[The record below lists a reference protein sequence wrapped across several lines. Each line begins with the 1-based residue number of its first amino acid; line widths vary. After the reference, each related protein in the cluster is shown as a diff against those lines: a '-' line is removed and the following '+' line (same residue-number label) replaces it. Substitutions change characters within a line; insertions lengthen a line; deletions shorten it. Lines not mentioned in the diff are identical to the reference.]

1 MNGLTAQTVQSTLI
15 KCVKKGTFSL
25 NGFYGGT
32 YLFDE
37 AMNKRQYMNDIKCQ
51 NNIGINCEYM
61 INKIVGLGLE
71 YTYTR
76 SRINEYSNFYGCGTP
91 PLGNPTKILI
101 STDNL
106 IKQRALI
113 KINFHFATTKYF
125 DAYTTLGLG
134 YKNVR
139 EKNDVKTND
148 HLITDRTIDYYHEH
162 KPVIVFNPTRNSA
175 INNLLMYQPIAIR
188 IGVGLRYY
196 FIKNLG
202 VGIEAGI
209 GGPIIQGGLSLKL

>member
-37 AMNKRQYMNDIKCQ
+37 AMNKRQYMNDLKYR

-76 SRINEYSNFYGCGTP
+76 SSFNEYLYDYGWCGTP
-91 PLGNPTKILI
+91 PLGEPIITLK
-101 STDNL
+101 STHNL

-113 KINFHFATTKYF
+113 KVNFHFATSKYF

-148 HLITDRTIDYYHEH
+148 H
-162 KPVIVFNPTRNSA
+162 
-175 INNLLMYQPIAIR
+175 
-188 IGVGLRYY
+188 
-196 FIKNLG
+196 FI
-202 VGIEAGI
+202 
-209 GGPIIQGGLSLKL
+209 SD